1 MIRIRRKGHPVFIF
15 MALLALSIALPGH
28 YALAALVPTD
38 AAADSAGAADA
49 RGRVMQSLAREDVRA
64 ALAAQGLDPEEI
76 QARVA
81 GLTDAEV
88 QQIAGQLDRLPAG
101 GNAWAAAVLVLVIVL
116 LVIIILKVSGHIR

>member
-1 MIRIRRKGHPVFIF
+1 MVRIRRKGHPVFIF
-15 MALLALSIALPGH
+15 MALVALSIALPGH

-38 AAADSAGAADA
+38 AAADSANAADA

-64 ALAAQGLDPEEI
+64 VLAAQGLDPEEV

-81 GLTDAEV
+81 SLTDAEV

-101 GNAWAAAVLVLVIVL
+101 GDGLGVAIAVLLIIL
-116 LVIIILKVSGHIR
+116 LVVLILKLAGNLR